1 MIFPISL
8 HIVCVILK
16 IMIDKKLEEL
26 GIKLPEPVKPV
37 GSYMPALKIGNL
49 LFLSG
54 IIPLREGKLLRTG
67 KVGENLTIEEASE
80 EAVQV
85 VLNALSIVKDTLGSL
100 DRVKQCVKLTG
111 YIACSI
117 NFTEHPKVLNPASEL
132 LSKIFGQRGKHCR
145 VAVGVCSLPLDAA
158 VEIDFLFEVE

>member
-1 MIFPISL
+1 MIEER
-8 HIVCVILK
+8 LK
-16 IMIDKKLEEL
+16 EL
-26 GIKLPEPVKPV
+26 GILLPKPLKPV
-37 GSYMPALKIGNL
+37 GSYLSAQMVGNL

-54 IIPLREGKLLRTG
+54 IIPIREGKIERKG

-80 EAVQV
+80 EAIQV
-85 VLNALSIVKDTLGSL
+85 VLNALSIVKEVLGSL
-100 DRVKQCVKLTG
+100 DRVKRCIKLTG
-111 YIACSI
+111 YIACSS

-132 LSKIFGQRGKHCR
+132 LSKIFGERGKHCR